1 LEEYHDKRNNLMVLT
16 PQEIIRDS
24 LSNFK
29 EEQAKARREEVR
41 KFLDYYSGSLTD
53 QYIEGYFKSDAFQEI
68 PHYNTNIVKKFVNRM
83 SKIYT
88 IGAKRNVNDRYE
100 ELTIVKNARMKQME
114 RMTRLLGTCATYVMY
129 NEIDQ
134 KFDYR
139 PIYYFEPYFGDNPYQ
154 PEAIVYPMMH
164 GHADISDTDEL
175 MYAYWDAN
183 MHMKFDD
190 NGNVLEEIE
199 HNLGILPFVFTHRE
213 EQLDSFFV
221 EGASDLVSANEHIN
235 ITMTEMQLGLRFQM
249 FGQPVV
255 TGLISDNSNV
265 RAGSDEILTLPE
277 GSNYNIVSPQGNV
290 RDVIENIK
298 WQIELVALNN
308 HLFVTFAQSGGEV
321 PSGISLMIKDLERHE
336 DFIDDKELYRQYEK
350 QFYKVE
356 HALSQTNNLGLPEPS
371 QFKVDFS
378 EVEYPMTT
386 QDKIMLNEYKLK
398 HNLTTQ
404 AQLLAEE
411 NKDLTISDAEK
422 IIEDNSNTNQ
432 PTVVVDENQSP
443 DKD

>member
-1 LEEYHDKRNNLMVLT
+1 MVLT
-16 PQEIIRDS
+16 PQEIIKDS
-24 LSNFK
+24 LTNFK

-88 IGAKRNVNDRYE
+88 IGAKRNVNDKYID
-100 ELTIVKNARMKQME
+100 LSSVKNARMKQME

-129 NEIDQ
+129 DEMEER
-134 KFDYR
+134 FEYR
-139 PIYYFEPYFGDNPYQ
+139 PIYYFEPYFGDNPYK

-164 GHADISDTDEL
+164 GHADLSDTNDL
-175 MYAYWDAN
+175 MYAYWDSEI
-183 MHMKFDD
+183 HMKFDD
-190 NGNVLEEIE
+190 NGNIIEEIQ
-199 HNLGILPFVFTHRE
+199 HNLGVLPFVFTHRE

-255 TGLISDNSNV
+255 TGLISDNANV

-277 GSNYNIVSPQGNV
+277 GSNYDIVSPEGNV

-350 QFYKVE
+350 DFYKVE
-356 HALSQTNNLGLPEPS
+356 YALSQTNNLGLPEPS

-404 AQLLAEE
+404 AELLADE
-411 NKDLTISDAEK
+411 NKDLTIEDAIQVIADNKSMNE
-422 IIEDNSNTNQ
+422 IE
-432 PTVVVDENQSP
+432 VVDEGDSQE
-443 DKD
+443 

>member
-1 LEEYHDKRNNLMVLT
+1 
-16 PQEIIRDS
+16 
-24 LSNFK
+24 
-29 EEQAKARREEVR
+29 
-41 KFLDYYSGSLTD
+41 
-53 QYIEGYFKSDAFQEI
+53 
-68 PHYNTNIVKKFVNRM
+68 M

-88 IGAKRNVNDRYE
+88 IGAKRNVNDKYVD
-100 ELTIVKNARMKQME
+100 LSSVKNARMKQME

-129 NEIDQ
+129 DEMEER
-134 KFDYR
+134 FEYR
-139 PIYYFEPYFGDNPYQ
+139 PIYYFEPYFGDNPYKPQ
-154 PEAIVYPMMH
+154 AIVYPMMH
-164 GHADISDTDEL
+164 GHADLSDTNDL
-175 MYAYWDAN
+175 MYAYWDSEI
-183 MHMKFDD
+183 HMKFDD
-190 NGNVLEEIE
+190 NGNIIEEIQ
-199 HNLGILPFVFTHRE
+199 HNLGVLPFVFTHRE

-255 TGLISDNSNV
+255 TGLISDNANV

-277 GSNYNIVSPQGNV
+277 GSNYDIVSPEGNV

-350 QFYKVE
+350 DFYKVE
-356 HALSQTNNLGLPEPS
+356 YALSQTNNLGLPEPS

-404 AQLLAEE
+404 AELLADE
-411 NKDLTISDAEK
+411 NKDLTIEDAIQVIADNKSMNE
-422 IIEDNSNTNQ
+422 IE
-432 PTVVVDENQSP
+432 VVDEGDSQE
-443 DKD
+443 

>member
-1 LEEYHDKRNNLMVLT
+1 
-16 PQEIIRDS
+16 
-24 LSNFK
+24 
-29 EEQAKARREEVR
+29 
-41 KFLDYYSGSLTD
+41 
-53 QYIEGYFKSDAFQEI
+53 
-68 PHYNTNIVKKFVNRM
+68 M

-88 IGAKRNVNDRYE
+88 IGAKRNVNDRYDN
-100 ELTIVKNARMKQME
+100 LTSVKNARMKQME

-129 NEIDQ
+129 DEMEER
-134 KFDYR
+134 FEYR
-139 PIYYFEPYFGDNPYQ
+139 PIYYFEPYFGDNPYK

-164 GHADISDTDEL
+164 GHADINDTNDL
-175 MYAYWDAN
+175 MYAYWDSEL
-183 MHMKFDD
+183 HIKFDE

-199 HNLGILPFVFTHRE
+199 HNLGILPFVFSHRE

-255 TGLISDNSNV
+255 TGLVSDNANV

-277 GSNYNIVSPQGNV
+277 GSNYNIVSPEGNV

-350 QFYKVE
+350 DFYKVE
-356 HALSQTNNLGLPEPS
+356 YALSSQNSLGLPDPVN
-371 QFKVDFS
+371 FKVDFS

-404 AQLLAEE
+404 AHLLADE
-411 NKDLTISDAEK
+411 NKDLTIEDAQK
-422 IIEDNSNTNQ
+422 VIEENAQVNQ
-432 PTVVVDENQSP
+432 PVEVQDENNSP
-443 DKD
+443 D

>member
-1 LEEYHDKRNNLMVLT
+1 MVLT
-16 PQEIIRDS
+16 AQEIIQDS
-24 LSNFK
+24 LTNFK
-29 EEQAKARREEVR
+29 EQQAKSRREEVR
-41 KFLDYYSGSLTD
+41 KFLDYYSGSLTE

-88 IGAKRNVNDRYE
+88 IGAKRNVSDSYLN
-100 ELTIVKNARMKQME
+100 LTSVKNARMKQME
-114 RMTRLLGTCATYVMY
+114 RMTRLLGSTATYVMY
-129 NEIDQ
+129 DEQ
-134 KFDYR
+134 EEKFEYR
-139 PIYYFEPYFGDNPYQ
+139 PIYYFEPYFGDNPYR

-164 GHADISDTDEL
+164 GHADLSDTDDL
-175 MYAYWDAN
+175 MYAYWDSEKCI
-183 MHMKFDD
+183 KFDD
-190 NGNVLEEIE
+190 NGNVLEEIK

-277 GSNYNIVSPQGNV
+277 GSNYNIVSPEGRV
-290 RDVIENIK
+290 LDVIENIK

-336 DFIDDKELYRQYEK
+336 DFIDDKELYRHYEK
-350 QFYKVE
+350 DFYRIE
-356 HALSQTNNLGLPEPS
+356 YALSEMNNLGLPEPKN
-371 QFKVDFS
+371 FKVDFS

-386 QDKIMLNEYKLK
+386 PDKIMLNEYKLK

-404 AQLLAEE
+404 AKILAEE
-411 NKDLTISDAEK
+411 NKDLSIKDAQS
-422 IIEDNSNTNQ
+422 IIKENKSVNELDLVEDDNQ
-432 PTVVVDENQSP
+432 DTE
-443 DKD
+443 

>member
-1 LEEYHDKRNNLMVLT
+1 MVLT
-16 PQEIIRDS
+16 AREIIQDS
-24 LSNFK
+24 LTHFK

-41 KFLDYYSGSLTD
+41 KFLDYYSGSLTE

-88 IGAKRNVNDRYE
+88 IGAKRNVNDKYL
-100 ELTIVKNARMKQME
+100 ELTSVKNARMKQME
-114 RMTRLLGTCATYVMY
+114 RMTRLLGSTATYVMY
-129 NEIDQ
+129 DEMEQ
-134 KFDYR
+134 RFEYR
-139 PIYYFEPYFGDNPYQ
+139 PIYYFEPYFGDNPYR

-164 GHADISDTDEL
+164 GHADLSDTDEL
-175 MYAYWDAN
+175 MYAYWDSEL
-183 MHMKFDD
+183 HLKFNE
-190 NGNVLEEIE
+190 NGDILEEVQ
-199 HNLGILPFVFTHRE
+199 HNLGVLPFVFTHRE

-277 GSNYNIVSPQGNV
+277 GSSYNIVSPEGRV
-290 RDVIENIK
+290 LDVIENIK

-350 QFYKVE
+350 EFYKVE
-356 HALSQTNNLGLPEPS
+356 YALSQTNNLGLPEVS

-411 NKDLTISDAEK
+411 NKDLSVDDARQ
-422 IIEDNSNTNQ
+422 IIEANKSVNE
-432 PTVVVDENQSP
+432 VEVVDESDTRSQG
-443 DKD
+443 

>member
-1 LEEYHDKRNNLMVLT
+1 MVLT
-16 PQEIIRDS
+16 AREIIQDS
-24 LSNFK
+24 LTHFK

-88 IGAKRNVNDRYE
+88 IGAKRNVNERYDQ
-100 ELTIVKNARMKQME
+100 LTSVKNARMKQME

-129 NEIDQ
+129 DEMEER
-134 KFDYR
+134 FEYR
-139 PIYYFEPYFGDNPYQ
+139 PIYYFEPYFGDNPYK

-164 GHADISDTDEL
+164 GHADINDTNDL
-175 MYAYWDAN
+175 MYAYWDSEL
-183 MHMKFDD
+183 HMKFDE

-199 HNLGILPFVFTHRE
+199 HNLGVLPFVFSHRE

-255 TGLISDNSNV
+255 TGLVSDNANV

-277 GSNYNIVSPQGNV
+277 GSNYNIVSPEGNV

-350 QFYKVE
+350 DFYKVE
-356 HALSQTNNLGLPEPS
+356 YALSNQNSLGLPDPAD
-371 QFKVDFS
+371 FKVDFS

-404 AQLLAEE
+404 AHLLAEE
-411 NKDLTISDAEK
+411 NKDLTIEDAQRV
-422 IIEDNSNTNQ
+422 IEENAQVNQ
-432 PTVVVDENQSP
+432 PVEVQDENNSP
-443 DKD
+443 D

>member
-1 LEEYHDKRNNLMVLT
+1 MVLT
-16 PQEIIRDS
+16 AREIIQDS
-24 LSNFK
+24 LTHFK

-41 KFLDYYSGSLTD
+41 KFLDYYSGSLTE

-88 IGAKRNVNDRYE
+88 IGAKRNVNDKYL
-100 ELTIVKNARMKQME
+100 ELTSVKNARMKQME
-114 RMTRLLGTCATYVMY
+114 RMTRLLGSTATYVMY
-129 NEIDQ
+129 DEMEQ
-134 KFDYR
+134 RFEYR
-139 PIYYFEPYFGDNPYQ
+139 PIYYFEPYFGDNPYK

-164 GHADISDTDEL
+164 GHADLSDTDEL
-175 MYAYWDAN
+175 MYAYWDSEL
-183 MHMKFDD
+183 HLKFNE
-190 NGNVLEEIE
+190 NGDILEEVQ
-199 HNLGILPFVFTHRE
+199 HNLGVLPFVFTHRE

-277 GSNYNIVSPQGNV
+277 GSSYNIVSPQGNV

-350 QFYKVE
+350 DFYKVE
-356 HALSQTNNLGLPEPS
+356 YALSQTNNLGLPEVS
-371 QFKVDFS
+371 QFNVDFS

-398 HNLTTQ
+398 HNLTTE
-404 AQLLAEE
+404 AQILAEE
-411 NKDLTISDAEK
+411 NKDLTIEDANR
-422 IIEDNSNTNQ
+422 IIEENASINQ
-432 PTVVVDENQSP
+432 PLVVEDANNRKE
-443 DKD
+443 

>member
-1 LEEYHDKRNNLMVLT
+1 MVFT
-16 PQEIIRDS
+16 PREIIQDS
-24 LSNFK
+24 LKNFK
-29 EEQAKARREEVR
+29 QEQAKARREEVR
-41 KFLDYYSGSLTD
+41 KFLDYYSGSLTE
-53 QYIEGYFKSDAFQEI
+53 QYIESYFNTDAFQEI

-88 IGAKRNVNDRYE
+88 IGAKRNVNEKYI
-100 ELTIVKNARMKQME
+100 ELTSVKNARMKQME

-129 NEIDQ
+129 DEMEQ
-134 KFDYR
+134 RFEYR
-139 PIYYFEPYFGDNPYQ
+139 PIYYFEPYFGDNPYK

-164 GHADISDTDEL
+164 GHADLSDTSDL
-175 MYAYWDAN
+175 MYAYWDKEICL
-183 MHMKFDD
+183 KFDE
-190 NGNVLEEIE
+190 NGNVLEEIK
-199 HNLGILPFVFTHRE
+199 HNLGVLPFVFTHRE

-350 QFYKVE
+350 DFYKVE
-356 HALSQTNNLGLPEPS
+356 YALSQMNSLGLPEPT

-386 QDKIMLNEYKLK
+386 QDKIMLNEYRLK
-398 HNLTTQ
+398 HNLVTE
-404 AQLLAEE
+404 AQILAEE
-411 NKDLTISDAEK
+411 NKDLSIDDANA
-422 IIEDNSNTNQ
+422 IIEQNKQTNQTLVVTDENTNRAS
-432 PTVVVDENQSP
+432 N
-443 DKD
+443 

>member
-1 LEEYHDKRNNLMVLT
+1 MVLT
-16 PQEIIRDS
+16 AREIIQDS
-24 LSNFK
+24 LTHFK

-41 KFLDYYSGSLTD
+41 KFLDYYSGSLTE

-88 IGAKRNVNDRYE
+88 IGAKRNVNDKYL
-100 ELTIVKNARMKQME
+100 ELTSVKNARMKQME
-114 RMTRLLGTCATYVMY
+114 RMTRLLGSTATYVMY
-129 NEIDQ
+129 DELEER
-134 KFDYR
+134 FEYR
-139 PIYYFEPYFGDNPYQ
+139 PIYYFEPYFGDNPYR

-164 GHADISDTDEL
+164 GHADLSDTDEL
-175 MYAYWDAN
+175 MYAYWDSEL
-183 MHMKFDD
+183 HLKFNE
-190 NGNVLEEIE
+190 NGDILEEVQ
-199 HNLGILPFVFTHRE
+199 HNLGVLPFVFTHRE

-277 GSNYNIVSPQGNV
+277 GSTYDIVSPEGNV
-290 RDVIENIK
+290 EAVIENIK

-350 QFYKVE
+350 DFYKVE
-356 HALSQTNNLGLPEPS
+356 YALSQINNLGLPEVS

-378 EVEYPMTT
+378 EVEYPMTP

-411 NKDLTISDAEK
+411 NKDLTVADAEQ
-422 IIEDNSNTNQ
+422 IIAANKLVNEVEVVEDDSQ
-432 PTVVVDENQSP
+432 DSDES
-443 DKD
+443 

>member
-1 LEEYHDKRNNLMVLT
+1 MVLT
-16 PQEIIRDS
+16 AREIIQDS
-24 LSNFK
+24 LTHFK

-41 KFLDYYSGSLTD
+41 KFLDYYSGSLTE

-88 IGAKRNVNDRYE
+88 IGAKRNVNDKYL
-100 ELTIVKNARMKQME
+100 ELTSVKNARMKQME
-114 RMTRLLGTCATYVMY
+114 RMTRLLGSTATYVMY
-129 NEIDQ
+129 DEMEQ
-134 KFDYR
+134 RFEYR
-139 PIYYFEPYFGDNPYQ
+139 PIYYFEPYFGDNPYK

-164 GHADISDTDEL
+164 GHADLSDTNEL
-175 MYAYWDAN
+175 MYAYWDSEL
-183 MHMKFDD
+183 HLKFNE
-190 NGNVLEEIE
+190 NGDILEEVQ
-199 HNLGILPFVFTHRE
+199 HNLGVLPFVFTHRE

-277 GSNYNIVSPQGNV
+277 GSSYNIVSPEGRV
-290 RDVIENIK
+290 LDVIENIK

-350 QFYKVE
+350 EFYKVE
-356 HALSQTNNLGLPEPS
+356 YALSQTNNLGLPEVS

-411 NKDLTISDAEK
+411 NKDLSVDDARQ
-422 IIEDNSNTNQ
+422 IIEANKSVNE
-432 PTVVVDENQSP
+432 VEVVDESDTRSQG
-443 DKD
+443 

>member
-1 LEEYHDKRNNLMVLT
+1 MVFT
-16 PQEIIRDS
+16 PQEIIKDS
-24 LSNFK
+24 LTNFK
-29 EEQAKARREEVR
+29 DEQAKARREEVR

-88 IGAKRNVNDRYE
+88 IGAKRNVNDKYV
-100 ELTIVKNARMKQME
+100 ELSSVKNARMKQME

-129 NEIDQ
+129 DEMEER
-134 KFDYR
+134 FEYR
-139 PIYYFEPYFGDNPYQ
+139 PIYYFEPYFGDNPYRPQ
-154 PEAIVYPMMH
+154 AIVYPMMH
-164 GHADISDTDEL
+164 GHADLSDTDDL
-175 MYAYWDAN
+175 MYAYWDSEL
-183 MHMKFDD
+183 HIKFDD
-190 NGNVLEEIE
+190 NGNIIEEIQ
-199 HNLGILPFVFTHRE
+199 HNLGVLPFVFSHRE

-255 TGLISDNSNV
+255 TGLISDNANV

-277 GSNYNIVSPQGNV
+277 GSNYDIVSPEGNV

-350 QFYKVE
+350 DFYKVE
-356 HALSQTNNLGLPEPS
+356 YALSQTNNLGLPEPS

-404 AQLLAEE
+404 AELLADE
-411 NKDLTISDAEK
+411 NRDLTIEDAIQVIADNKSMNEVE
-422 IIEDNSNTNQ
+422 IVEDDSQNQ
-432 PTVVVDENQSP
+432 QQS
-443 DKD
+443 

>member
-1 LEEYHDKRNNLMVLT
+1 MVLT
-16 PQEIIRDS
+16 AREIIQDS
-24 LSNFK
+24 LTNFK

-41 KFLDYYSGSLTD
+41 KSLDYYSGSLTE

-83 SKIYT
+83 SSIYT
-88 IGAKRNVNDRYE
+88 IGAKRNVNDKYID
-100 ELTIVKNARMKQME
+100 LTVVKNARMKQME
-114 RMTRLLGTCATYVMY
+114 RMTRLLGSTATYVMY
-129 NEIDQ
+129 DELEER
-134 KFDYR
+134 FDYR
-139 PIYYFEPYFGDNPYQ
+139 PIYYFEPYFGDNPYR

-164 GHADISDTDEL
+164 GHADLSDTNEL
-175 MYAYWDAN
+175 MYAYWDSEL
-183 MHMKFDD
+183 HLKFNE
-190 NGNVLEEIE
+190 NGDILEEVQ
-199 HNLGILPFVFTHRE
+199 HNLGVLPFVFTHRE

-255 TGLISDNSNV
+255 TGIISDNSNV

-277 GSNYNIVSPQGNV
+277 GSNYNIVSPEGRV
-290 RDVIENIK
+290 LDVIENIK

-336 DFIDDKELYRQYEK
+336 DFMDDKELYRQYEK
-350 QFYKVE
+350 EFYKVE
-356 HALSQTNNLGLPEPS
+356 YALSQTNNLGLPEPS
-371 QFKVDFS
+371 SFKVDFA

-398 HNLTTQ
+398 HNLTTE

-411 NKDLTISDAEK
+411 NKDLSIEDANR
-422 IIEDNSNTNQ
+422 IIENNASINQ
-432 PTVVVDENQSP
+432 PLVVVD
-443 DKD
+443 DKDAKQS

>member
-1 LEEYHDKRNNLMVLT
+1 MVLT
-16 PQEIIRDS
+16 PQEIIKDS
-24 LSNFK
+24 LTNFK

-88 IGAKRNVNDRYE
+88 IGAKRNVNDKYVD
-100 ELTIVKNARMKQME
+100 LSSVKNARMKQME

-129 NEIDQ
+129 DEMEER
-134 KFDYR
+134 FEYR
-139 PIYYFEPYFGDNPYQ
+139 PIYYFEPYFGDNPYK

-164 GHADISDTDEL
+164 GHADLSDTNDL
-175 MYAYWDAN
+175 MYAYWDSEI
-183 MHMKFDD
+183 HIKFDD
-190 NGNVLEEIE
+190 NGNIIEEIQ
-199 HNLGILPFVFTHRE
+199 HNLGVLPFVFTHRE

-255 TGLISDNSNV
+255 TGLISDNANV

-277 GSNYNIVSPQGNV
+277 GSNYDIVSPEGNV

-350 QFYKVE
+350 DFYKVE
-356 HALSQTNNLGLPEPS
+356 YALSQTNNLGLPEPS

-404 AQLLAEE
+404 AELLADE
-411 NKDLTISDAEK
+411 NKDLTIEDAIQVIADNKSMNE
-422 IIEDNSNTNQ
+422 IE
-432 PTVVVDENQSP
+432 VVDEGDSQE
-443 DKD
+443 

>member
-1 LEEYHDKRNNLMVLT
+1 MVLT
-16 PQEIIRDS
+16 PQEIISDS
-24 LSNFK
+24 LTHFK

-68 PHYNTNIVKKFVNRM
+68 PHYNTNIVKKFINRM

-88 IGAKRNVNDRYE
+88 IGAKRNVSDRYD

-139 PIYYFEPYFGDNPYQ
+139 PIYYFEPYFGDNPYK
-154 PEAIVYPMMH
+154 PEAIVYPMMP
-164 GHADISDTDEL
+164 GHADITDTDDL

-183 MHMKFDD
+183 MHMKFNE
-190 NGNVLEEIE
+190 NGDVLEEIQ
-199 HNLGILPFVFTHRE
+199 HNLGVLPFVFSHRE

-350 QFYKVE
+350 EFYRVE
-356 HALSQTNNLGLPEPS
+356 YALSQTNSLGLPDPN

-411 NKDLTISDAEK
+411 NKDLSIQDAER
-422 IIEDNSNTNQ
+422 IIEDNANRNQ
-432 PTVVVDENQSP
+432 PTVVEDENQSP
-443 DKD
+443 DQD

>member
-1 LEEYHDKRNNLMVLT
+1 MVLT
-16 PQEIIRDS
+16 PQEIIKDS
-24 LSNFK
+24 LTNFK

-88 IGAKRNVNDRYE
+88 IGAKRNVNDKYVD
-100 ELTIVKNARMKQME
+100 LSSVKNARMKQME

-129 NEIDQ
+129 DEMEER
-134 KFDYR
+134 FEYR
-139 PIYYFEPYFGDNPYQ
+139 PIYYFEPYFGDNPYKPQ
-154 PEAIVYPMMH
+154 AIVYPMMH
-164 GHADISDTDEL
+164 GHADLSDTNDL
-175 MYAYWDAN
+175 MYAYWDSEI
-183 MHMKFDD
+183 HMKFDD
-190 NGNVLEEIE
+190 NGNIIEEIQ
-199 HNLGILPFVFTHRE
+199 HNLGVLPFVFTHRE

-255 TGLISDNSNV
+255 TGLISDNANV

-277 GSNYNIVSPQGNV
+277 GSNYDIVSPEGNV

-350 QFYKVE
+350 DFYKVE
-356 HALSQTNNLGLPEPS
+356 YALSQTNNLGLPEPS

-404 AQLLAEE
+404 AELLADE
-411 NKDLTISDAEK
+411 NKDLTIEDAIQVIADNKSMNE
-422 IIEDNSNTNQ
+422 IE
-432 PTVVVDENQSP
+432 VVDEGDSQE
-443 DKD
+443 

>member
-1 LEEYHDKRNNLMVLT
+1 MVLT
-16 PQEIIRDS
+16 AREIIQDS
-24 LSNFK
+24 LTHFK

-41 KFLDYYSGSLTD
+41 KFLDYYSGSLTE

-88 IGAKRNVNDRYE
+88 IGAKRNVNDKYL
-100 ELTIVKNARMKQME
+100 ELTSVKNARMKQME
-114 RMTRLLGTCATYVMY
+114 RMTRLLGSTATYVMY
-129 NEIDQ
+129 DEMEQ
-134 KFDYR
+134 RFEYR
-139 PIYYFEPYFGDNPYQ
+139 PIYYFEPYFGDNPYR

-164 GHADISDTDEL
+164 GHADLSDTDEL
-175 MYAYWDAN
+175 MYAYWDSEL
-183 MHMKFDD
+183 HLKFNE
-190 NGNVLEEIE
+190 NGDILEEVQ
-199 HNLGILPFVFTHRE
+199 HNLGVLPFVFTHRE

-277 GSNYNIVSPQGNV
+277 GSTYDIVSPEGNV
-290 RDVIENIK
+290 EAVIENIK

-350 QFYKVE
+350 DFYKVE
-356 HALSQTNNLGLPEPS
+356 YALSQTNNLGLPEVS

-378 EVEYPMTT
+378 EVEYPMTP

-411 NKDLTISDAEK
+411 NKDLTVADAEQ
-422 IIEDNSNTNQ
+422 IIAANKLVNEVEVVEDDSQ
-432 PTVVVDENQSP
+432 DSDES
-443 DKD
+443 

>member
-1 LEEYHDKRNNLMVLT
+1 MVLT
-16 PQEIIRDS
+16 AREIIQDS
-24 LSNFK
+24 LTHFK

-41 KFLDYYSGSLTD
+41 KFLDYYSGSLTE

-88 IGAKRNVNDRYE
+88 IGAKRNVSDRYLD
-100 ELTIVKNARMKQME
+100 LTYVKNARMKQME
-114 RMTRLLGTCATYVMY
+114 RMTRLLGSTATYVMY
-129 NEIDQ
+129 DELEER
-134 KFDYR
+134 FEYR
-139 PIYYFEPYFGDNPYQ
+139 PIYYFEPYFGDNPYR

-164 GHADISDTDEL
+164 GHADLSDTDEL
-175 MYAYWDAN
+175 MYAYWDSEL
-183 MHMKFDD
+183 HLKFNE
-190 NGNVLEEIE
+190 NGDILEEVQ
-199 HNLGILPFVFTHRE
+199 HNLGVLPFVFTHRE

-350 QFYKVE
+350 DFYRVE
-356 HALSQTNNLGLPEPS
+356 YALSQINNLGLPEVS

-398 HNLTTQ
+398 HNLTTE
-404 AQLLAEE
+404 AQLLAED
-411 NKDLTISDAEK
+411 NKDLSVDDAK
-422 IIEDNSNTNQ
+422 QIIEENKSVNQTLVVEDESNSQ
-432 PTVVVDENQSP
+432 E
-443 DKD
+443 

>member
-1 LEEYHDKRNNLMVLT
+1 MVLT
-16 PQEIIRDS
+16 PQEIIKDS
-24 LSNFK
+24 LTNFK

-88 IGAKRNVNDRYE
+88 IGAKRNVNDRYQ

-129 NEIDQ
+129 DEMEER
-134 KFDYR
+134 FEYR
-139 PIYYFEPYFGDNPYQ
+139 PIYYFEPYFGDNPYK

-164 GHADISDTDEL
+164 GHADLSDTKEL
-175 MYAYWDAN
+175 MYAYWDKDT
-183 MHMKFDD
+183 HIKFDD
-190 NGNVLEEIE
+190 NGNILEEIV
-199 HNLGILPFVFTHRE
+199 HNLGVLPFVFTHRE

-255 TGLISDNSNV
+255 TGLISDNANV

-277 GSNYNIVSPQGNV
+277 GSTYNIVSPEGNV
-290 RDVIENIK
+290 EAVIENIK

-350 QFYKVE
+350 EFYKVE
-356 HALSQTNNLGLPEPS
+356 YALSQTNNLGLPEVS

-386 QDKIMLNEYKLK
+386 QDKIMINEYKLK

-404 AQLLAEE
+404 AELLAEE
-411 NKDLTISDAEK
+411 NKDLS
-422 IIEDNSNTNQ
+422 IEDAIQIIADNKSMN
-432 PTVVVDENQSP
+432 VIEVVDDNP
-443 DKD
+443 ATD

>member
-1 LEEYHDKRNNLMVLT
+1 MVLT
-16 PQEIIRDS
+16 PQEIIKDS
-24 LSNFK
+24 LTNFK

-88 IGAKRNVNDRYE
+88 IGAKRNVNDKYVD
-100 ELTIVKNARMKQME
+100 LSSVKNARMKQME

-129 NEIDQ
+129 DEMEER
-134 KFDYR
+134 FEYR
-139 PIYYFEPYFGDNPYQ
+139 PIYYFEPYFGDNPYKPQ
-154 PEAIVYPMMH
+154 AIVYPMMH
-164 GHADISDTDEL
+164 GHADLSDTDDL
-175 MYAYWDAN
+175 MYAYWDSEI
-183 MHMKFDD
+183 HMKFDD
-190 NGNVLEEIE
+190 NGNIIEEIQ
-199 HNLGILPFVFTHRE
+199 HNLGVLPFVFTHRE

-255 TGLISDNSNV
+255 TGLISDNANV

-277 GSNYNIVSPQGNV
+277 GSNYDIVSPEGNV

-350 QFYKVE
+350 DFYKVE
-356 HALSQTNNLGLPEPS
+356 YALSQTNNLGLPEPS

-404 AQLLAEE
+404 AELLADE
-411 NKDLTISDAEK
+411 NKDLTIEDAIQVIADNKSMNE
-422 IIEDNSNTNQ
+422 IE
-432 PTVVVDENQSP
+432 VVDEGDSQE
-443 DKD
+443 

>member
-1 LEEYHDKRNNLMVLT
+1 MVLT
-16 PQEIIRDS
+16 AREIIQDS
-24 LSNFK
+24 LTHFK

-41 KFLDYYSGSLTD
+41 KFLDYYSGSLTE

-88 IGAKRNVNDRYE
+88 IGAKRNVNDRYAD
-100 ELTIVKNARMKQME
+100 LTSVKNARMKQME
-114 RMTRLLGTCATYVMY
+114 RMTRLLGSTATYVMY
-129 NEIDQ
+129 DELEER
-134 KFDYR
+134 FEYR
-139 PIYYFEPYFGDNPYQ
+139 PIYYFEPYFGDNPYR

-164 GHADISDTDEL
+164 GHADLSDTDEL
-175 MYAYWDAN
+175 MYAYWDREL
-183 MHMKFDD
+183 HLKFNE
-190 NGNVLEEIE
+190 NGDILEEVQ
-199 HNLGILPFVFTHRE
+199 HNLGVLPFVFTHRE

-350 QFYKVE
+350 DFYKVE
-356 HALSQTNNLGLPEPS
+356 YALSQVNNLGLPEVS

-398 HNLTTQ
+398 HNLTTE

-411 NKDLTISDAEK
+411 NKDLSVDDAK
-422 IIEDNSNTNQ
+422 QIIEENKSVNQTLVVEDESNSQ
-432 PTVVVDENQSP
+432 E
-443 DKD
+443 

>member
-1 LEEYHDKRNNLMVLT
+1 MVLT
-16 PQEIIRDS
+16 AREIIQDS
-24 LSNFK
+24 LTNFK

-41 KFLDYYSGSLTD
+41 KFLDYYSGSLTE

-88 IGAKRNVNDRYE
+88 IGAKRNVSDRYLD
-100 ELTIVKNARMKQME
+100 LTSVKNARMKQME
-114 RMTRLLGTCATYVMY
+114 RMTRLLGSTATYVMY
-129 NEIDQ
+129 DELEER
-134 KFDYR
+134 FEYR
-139 PIYYFEPYFGDNPYQ
+139 PIYYFEPYFGDNPYR

-164 GHADISDTDEL
+164 GHADLSDTDEL
-175 MYAYWDAN
+175 MYAYWDSEL
-183 MHMKFDD
+183 HLKFNE
-190 NGNVLEEIE
+190 NGDILEEVQ

-277 GSNYNIVSPQGNV
+277 GSNYNIVSPEGRV
-290 RDVIENIK
+290 LDVIENIK

-350 QFYKVE
+350 DFYRVE
-356 HALSQTNNLGLPEPS
+356 YALSQINNLGLPEVS

-411 NKDLTISDAEK
+411 NKDLSVEDARQ
-422 IIEDNSNTNQ
+422 IIEANKSVNGVEIVNDDNS
-432 PTVVVDENQSP
+432 ENQG
-443 DKD
+443 

>member
-1 LEEYHDKRNNLMVLT
+1 
-16 PQEIIRDS
+16 
-24 LSNFK
+24 
-29 EEQAKARREEVR
+29 
-41 KFLDYYSGSLTD
+41 
-53 QYIEGYFKSDAFQEI
+53 
-68 PHYNTNIVKKFVNRM
+68 
-83 SKIYT
+83 
-88 IGAKRNVNDRYE
+88 
-100 ELTIVKNARMKQME
+100 
-114 RMTRLLGTCATYVMY
+114 
-129 NEIDQ
+129 
-134 KFDYR
+134 
-139 PIYYFEPYFGDNPYQ
+139 
-154 PEAIVYPMMH
+154 MH
-164 GHADISDTDEL
+164 GHADLSDTNDL
-175 MYAYWDAN
+175 MYAYWDSE
-183 MHMKFDD
+183 MHIKFDD
-190 NGNVLEEIE
+190 NGNIIEEIQ
-199 HNLGILPFVFTHRE
+199 HNLGILPFVFSHRE

-255 TGLISDNSNV
+255 TGLISDNANV

-350 QFYKVE
+350 DFYKIE
-356 HALSQTNNLGLPEPS
+356 YALSNQNNLGLPDPNE
-371 QFKVDFS
+371 FKVDFA

-404 AQLLAEE
+404 AELLADE
-411 NKDLTISDAEK
+411 NKDLS
-422 IIEDNSNTNQ
+422 IEDAIQIIADNQSMNQ
-432 PTVVVDENQSP
+432 PVEIQDENNSS
-443 DKD
+443 D

>member
-1 LEEYHDKRNNLMVLT
+1 MVLT
-16 PQEIIRDS
+16 AKEIIQDS
-24 LSNFK
+24 LTNFK

-88 IGAKRNVNDRYE
+88 IGAKRNVNDKYLD
-100 ELTIVKNARMKQME
+100 LTSVKNARMKQME
-114 RMTRLLGTCATYVMY
+114 RMTRLLGTTATYVMY
-129 NEIDQ
+129 DEEQ
-134 KFDYR
+134 ERFEYR
-139 PIYYFEPYFGDNPYQ
+139 PIYYFEPYFGDNPYK
-154 PEAIVYPMMH
+154 PEALVYPMMH
-164 GHADISDTDEL
+164 GHADINDTTEL
-175 MYAYWDAN
+175 MYAYWDKEI
-183 MHMKFDD
+183 HIKFDD
-190 NGNVLEEIE
+190 NGNVLEEIQ
-199 HNLGILPFVFTHRE
+199 HNLGVLPFVFTHRE

-255 TGLISDNSNV
+255 TGLISDNANV

-277 GSNYNIVSPQGNV
+277 GSNYQIVSPEGNV

-336 DFIDDKELYRQYEK
+336 DFIDDKELYRQYEND
-350 QFYKVE
+350 FYKVE
-356 HALSQTNNLGLPEPS
+356 YALSQMNSLGLPDIS

-404 AQLLAEE
+404 AQLLADE
-411 NKDLTISDAEK
+411 NKDLS
-422 IIEDNSNTNQ
+422 IEDAAKVIESNMQINQ
-432 PTVVVDENQSP
+432 PIMVADEDTNKS
-443 DKD
+443 

>member
-1 LEEYHDKRNNLMVLT
+1 MVLT
-16 PQEIIRDS
+16 AREIIQDS
-24 LSNFK
+24 LTNFK

-41 KFLDYYSGSLTD
+41 KFLDYYSGSLTE

-88 IGAKRNVNDRYE
+88 IGAKRNVNDKYL
-100 ELTIVKNARMKQME
+100 ELTSVKNARMKQME
-114 RMTRLLGTCATYVMY
+114 RMTRLLGSTATYVMY
-129 NEIDQ
+129 DEVEQ
-134 KFDYR
+134 RFDYR
-139 PIYYFEPYFGDNPYQ
+139 PIYYFEPYFGDNPYR

-164 GHADISDTDEL
+164 GHADLSDTNEL
-175 MYAYWDAN
+175 MYAYWDSEL
-183 MHMKFDD
+183 HLKFNE
-190 NGNVLEEIE
+190 NGDILEEVQ
-199 HNLGILPFVFTHRE
+199 HNLGVLPFVFTHRE

-277 GSNYNIVSPQGNV
+277 GSNYDIVSPQGDV
-290 RDVIENIK
+290 RSVIENIK
-298 WQIELVALNN
+298 WQLELVALNN

-350 QFYKVE
+350 DFYRVE
-356 HALSQTNNLGLPEPS
+356 YALSQINNLGLPEVS
-371 QFKVDFS
+371 QFNVDFS

-386 QDKIMLNEYKLK
+386 QDKIMMNEYKLK
-398 HNLTTQ
+398 HNLTTE
-404 AQLLAEE
+404 AKILAEE
-411 NKDLTISDAEK
+411 NKDLTIEDASR
-422 IIEDNSNTNQ
+422 IIEENATINQ
-432 PTVVVDENQSP
+432 PLVAEDENKAS
-443 DKD
+443 DKN